1 MHQKGVCLQLTC
13 SHLSPDEPLLLE
25 VDLGVGLE
33 ERPVVLL
40 EEFLRAAMKMVM
52 VVRRRLLSPNFGLFS
67 PGSKKRQ
74 SPSAAAAPS
83 TNCG

>member
-1 MHQKGVCLQLTC
+1 MRLQLTC
-13 SHLSPDEPLLLE
+13 SHLAPDEPLLLE

-33 ERPVVLL
+33 ERPVVMLL
-40 EEFLRAAMKMVM
+40 EEFPRAAMKVM
-52 VVRRRLLSPNFGLFS
+52 VVWLLSPNFALFS

-74 SPSAAAAPS
+74 SPSATAAPS

>member
-1 MHQKGVCLQLTC
+1 MRLQLTC
-13 SHLSPDEPLLLE
+13 SHLAPDEPLLLE

-33 ERPVVLL
+33 ERPVMLL
-40 EEFLRAAMKMVM
+40 EEFLRAAMMKVM
-52 VVRRRLLSPNFGLFS
+52 VVRRLLSPNFALFS

-74 SPSAAAAPS
+74 CPSATAAPS